1 MKPSRG
7 FTLIELLV
15 VIAIIA
21 VLIGLLLPAVQKVRE
36 AARWAACE
44 NTLTQIKSAQTQYRS
59 AHVAYA
65 LSLRQLSDA
74 GLIDFWLGRGLDQ
87 RNDCGYYVL
96 SADSATWRAVGLNP
110 DHLGG
115 IVAFVSD
122 TFGPDKVNVP
132 ALPPNGIVN
141 GVDFSGLP
149 SGLAAWEK
157 GADIGLHAVADA
169 ELQFFAGHQTYTEK
183 LADLHDQV
191 QLPSAISSIPF
202 LLSSY
207 QVTAGNTG
215 FTVTATTNNRAF
227 EIFSD
232 GQWMARSETL
242 TYPDLIMIGSW
253 IAAPHFYTSTG
264 SAVLYVAKVV
274 DFAQLLGHPI
284 DVNLRGYTSDAATT
298 KLAFDLVDSNHDGFV
313 TPDEILSAAGSS
325 PILQAVIAPVE
336 GTLSFDITGHGGSF
350 PQIALS
356 DLTNGL
362 APPLFSYESLRV
374 ATNDFVTE
382 TGVADGLNANL
393 NAAEGAEAR
402 QDLAAKAGAIQA
414 YINQLSAQSGTTLT
428 TREAHALAVMASEM

>member
-1 MKPSRG
+1 MRSSRG

-21 VLIGLLLPAVQKVRE
+21 ILIGLLIPAVQKVRD
-36 AARWAACE
+36 AAHWATCQ

-59 AHVAYA
+59 AHGAYA

-87 RNDCGYYVL
+87 HNDCGYYVL
-96 SADSATWRAVGLNP
+96 SADTATWRAVALNP

-115 IVAFVSD
+115 ILAFVSD
-122 TFGPDKVNVP
+122 TFGPDQVNVP

-141 GVDFSGLP
+141 GIDFSGLP

-157 GADIGLHAVADA
+157 GADVGLHAVADA
-169 ELQFFAGHQTYTEK
+169 ELQFFAGHQTYTDK

-242 TYPDLIMIGSW
+242 TYPDLVVIGRW
-253 IAAPHFYTSTG
+253 IGAPHFYTLTG
-264 SAVLYVAKVV
+264 SAVLSSRKWSTRNVGPSYRCQFVWLHERRGDDEACVRPCR
-274 DFAQLLGHPI
+274 LESRR
-284 DVNLRGYTSDAATT
+284 LRNSPTT
-298 KLAFDLVDSNHDGFV
+298 FV
-313 TPDEILSAAGSS
+313 AAGSS
-325 PILQAVIAPVE
+325 PILQAVIAPVV
-336 GTLSFDITGHGGSF
+336 TLLLTSPAMAGHSRRSRC
-350 PQIALS
+350 QI
-356 DLTNGL
+356 
-362 APPLFSYESLRV
+362 
-374 ATNDFVTE
+374 
-382 TGVADGLNANL
+382 
-393 NAAEGAEAR
+393 
-402 QDLAAKAGAIQA
+402 
-414 YINQLSAQSGTTLT
+414 
-428 TREAHALAVMASEM
+428 

>member
-1 MKPSRG
+1 MRSSRG

-21 VLIGLLLPAVQKVRE
+21 VLIGLLVPAVQKVRE

-59 AHVAYA
+59 AHGAYA

-87 RNDCGYYVL
+87 HNDCGYYVL
-96 SADSATWRAVGLNP
+96 SADTATWRAVALNP

-122 TFGPDKVNVP
+122 TFGPDQVNVP

-157 GADIGLHAVADA
+157 GADVGLHAVADA
-169 ELQFFAGHQTYTEK
+169 ELQFFAGHQTYTAN

-207 QVTAGNTG
+207 QVTTGNTG
-215 FTVTATTNNRAF
+215 FTVTATTNDRAF

-242 TYPDLIMIGSW
+242 TYPDLIMLGSW
-253 IAAPHFYTSTG
+253 IGAPHFYTLTG

-274 DFAQLLGHPI
+274 DFAQLLGNPI
-284 DVNLRGYTSDAATT
+284 AVNLRGYTSDPATT
-298 KLAFDLVDSNHDGFV
+298 QLAFALVDSNHDGFV
-313 TPDEILSAAGSS
+313 TPDEILNTTGAS
-325 PILQAVIAPVE
+325 PILQAAIAPVAR
-336 GTLSFDITGHGGSF
+336 TLSFDITGHGGSF
-350 PQIALS
+350 PPIALS
-356 DLTNGL
+356 DLTSGL
-362 APPLFSYESLRV
+362 SPPLFSYESLRV

-382 TGVADGLNANL
+382 TGVANGLNANL
-393 NAAEGAEAR
+393 NAAEAAEAR

-414 YINQLSAQSGTTLT
+414 YINQLSAQSGKTLT
-428 TREAHALAVMASEM
+428 TIEAHALAVMASEM

>member
-1 MKPSRG
+1 MKSSRG

-36 AARWAACE
+36 AARWIACE

-59 AHVAYA
+59 AHGAYA
-65 LSLRQLSDA
+65 QSLRELSDA

-87 RNDCGYYVL
+87 HNDCGYYVV
-96 SADSATWRAVGLNP
+96 SADTATWRAVALNP

-115 IVAFVSD
+115 TLAFVSD
-122 TFGPDKVNVP
+122 SFGPDKVDVP

-157 GADIGLHAVADA
+157 GAGVGLHAVVDA
-169 ELQFFAGHQTYTEK
+169 ELQFFAGHRMYTDK
-183 LADLHDQV
+183 LADLRDQV
-191 QLPSAISSIPF
+191 QLPSAISSNPF

-215 FTVTATTNNRAF
+215 FTVTATTNDRAF
-227 EIFSD
+227 EIFND

-242 TYPDLIMIGSW
+242 TYPDLIMMGSW

-274 DFAQLLGHPI
+274 DLAQMLGHPI
-284 DVNLRGYTSDAATT
+284 DVNLRSYTSDAATT
-298 KLAFDLVDSNHDGFV
+298 RLVFELVDSNHDGFV

-325 PILQAVIAPVE
+325 PILQAAIAPAE
-336 GTLSFDITGHGGSF
+336 STLSFDITGHGGSF

-356 DLTNGL
+356 DLTSGL
-362 APPLFSYESLRV
+362 APALFSYESLRV
-374 ATNDFVTE
+374 ATSDYVTD
-382 TGVADGLNANL
+382 TGVANGLNGNL
-393 NAAEGAEAR
+393 NAAEAAEAR
-402 QDLAAKAGAIQA
+402 QDLVAKAGAIQA
-414 YINQLSAQSGTTLT
+414 YIDQLSTQSGKTLLPI
-428 TREAHALAVMASEM
+428 EAHALAIMASEM

>member
-1 MKPSRG
+1 MKPSRA

-21 VLIGLLLPAVQKVRE
+21 VLIGLLIPAVQKVRD

-44 NTLTQIKSAQTQYRS
+44 NTLTQIRSAQTQYRS
-59 AHVAYA
+59 VHGAYA

-74 GLIDFWLGRGLDQ
+74 GLIDFWLGRGVDQ
-87 RNDCGYYVL
+87 HTDCGYYVV
-96 SADSATWRAVGLNP
+96 SANTATWRAVGLNP

-115 IVAFVSD
+115 ILAFISD
-122 TFGPDKVNVP
+122 TFGPDQVNVP

-169 ELQFFAGHQTYTEK
+169 ELQFFVGHQTYTEK
-183 LADLHDQV
+183 LTDLHDQV
-191 QLPSAISSIPF
+191 QLPSAISSSPF
-202 LLSSY
+202 LLSNY

-215 FTVTATTNNRAF
+215 FTLTATTTNRAF
-227 EIFSD
+227 EIFND

-253 IAAPHFYTSTG
+253 LAASHFYTLTG

-274 DFAQLLGHPI
+274 DLAQMLGHPI

-298 KLAFDLVDSNHDGFV
+298 QLAFGLVDANHDGFV
-313 TPDEILSAAGSS
+313 TPDDILIAAGSS
-325 PILQAVIAPVE
+325 PILRAVIAPVE
-336 GTLSFDITGHGGSF
+336 GEFSFDITGHGGSF
-350 PQIALS
+350 PAITLS
-356 DLTNGL
+356 DLTSGL

-374 ATNDFVTE
+374 ATNDFVTA
-382 TGVADGLNANL
+382 TDVANGLNADL
-393 NAAEGAEAR
+393 NAAEAAEAR
-402 QDLAAKAGAIQA
+402 QDLAAKAGAIQG
-414 YINQLSAQSGTTLT
+414 YINHLSAQSGKTLT
-428 TREAHALAVMASEM
+428 PFEAHALMVMASEM